1 VSEFFLIATI
11 DSVFGKDG
19 FVKIISHS
27 DFPDRFY
34 RLEQVY
40 IDFWGEK
47 KEFFVE
53 KVLKRKKYLTLKFKN
68 FDDERDAGVL
78 VGKDVF
84 VDEKNVIK
92 LPEGT
97 FFVHDLLGSRVYRN
111 NREFGTLKDVLRFP
125 ANDVYVIENMYGEEI
140 LIPAV
145 RDYIESFN
153 SENKILI
160 IKPGAQIYEDDEN

>member
-53 KVLKRKKYLTLKFKN
+53 KVLERKKFRALKFKN
-68 FDDERDAGVL
+68 FDDERDVGVL
-78 VGKDVF
+78 IGKDVF

-111 NREFGTLKDVLRFP
+111 NREFGTLKDILRSP

-145 RDYIESFN
+145 RDYIEGFD

>member
-53 KVLKRKKYLTLKFKN
+53 KVLERKKYLTLKFKN
-68 FDDERDAGVL
+68 FDDERDVGVL
-78 VGKDVF
+78 IGKDVF

-111 NREFGTLKDVLRFP
+111 NREFGTLKDVLRSP

-145 RDYIESFN
+145 RDYIEGFD

>member
-11 DSVFGKDG
+11 DSVYGKDG

-53 KVLKRKKYLTLKFKN
+53 RVLGRKKCLTLKFKN
-68 FDDERDAGVL
+68 FDNDRDVGIL

-92 LPEGT
+92 LPKGT
-97 FFVHDLLGSRVYRN
+97 FFVHDLLGSKVYRN
-111 NREFGTLKDVLRFP
+111 NREFGTLKDVLRSP
-125 ANDVYVIENMYGEEI
+125 ANDVYVIENVHGKEI

-145 RDYIESFN
+145 QDYIESFDRK
-153 SENKILI
+153 SKILV
-160 IKPGAQIYEDDEN
+160 IKPGNIIYEDDEN